1 MRYLNLKSLLPRH
14 WQVMTFYQRFESLV
28 AMVITLLIT
37 IVIVVTIYRLFI
49 EVIGGIVLG
58 PMDPL
63 DHRVFQTV
71 FGEILTVLIALE
83 FSHTLQYVATGQQ
96 STQTKVILLI
106 ALLAVTR
113 KFIILD
119 IKETTPLVMTG
130 LAAIALALGIVYW
143 LLRERDD
150 RLERARGGCNPGNPL
165 MDTASRR
172 RAEDKGESCC
182 NS

>member
-1 MRYLNLKSLLPRH
+1 MNFQSLLPRH
-14 WQVMTFYQRFESLV
+14 WRIMTFYQRFESLV

-37 IVIVVTIYRLFI
+37 IVVIVTIYRLFV
-49 EVIGGIVLG
+49 EVIGGIVIGGLN
-58 PMDPL
+58 PL
-63 DHRVFQTV
+63 DHRVFQNV

-83 FSHTLQYVATGQQ
+83 FTHTLQYVVTGQQ

-106 ALLAVTR
+106 ALLAVAR

-119 IKETTPLVMTG
+119 LKETTAGTMIG

-150 RLERARGGCNPGNPL
+150 RLEQKREACNARNTMKDAGI
-165 MDTASRR
+165 
-172 RAEDKGESCC
+172 
-182 NS
+182 

>member
-1 MRYLNLKSLLPRH
+1 MRYLNFQSLLPRH
-14 WQVMTFYQRFESLV
+14 WRIMTFYQRFESLV

-37 IVIVVTIYRLFI
+37 IVIVVTIYRLF
-49 EVIGGIVLG
+49 VDVVGGLVLG
-58 PMDPL
+58 ALDPL

-119 IKETTPLVMTG
+119 VKETTAETMIG

-150 RLERARGGCNPGNPL
+150 RLEQARGRCNPRNSL
-165 MDTASRR
+165 MDTQSRP
-172 RAEDKGESCC
+172 EDEDRSKSCGHL
-182 NS
+182 